1 VKSLYEKT
9 IAFVLQYIDEQK
21 LREGDQLPTEAQ
33 LAALAGVSLVTVR
46 RALSELSSQAV
57 VRREQGRGTFVA
69 RPRANAETSKIGGLR
84 NGLHLDSRS
93 KLQTRLLNCAAR
105 ACTEEEARRLSLP
118 PAATVWEVSRLR
130 LLNKQPLIWESS
142 VIAKILAP
150 DLAGYLNGSDK
161 RSLYGLLDEV
171 YGLKEAREEQMLVS
185 RPALARE
192 HELLELASFEWVV
205 EVSGVSFSARHQ
217 PIDAFRMVFV
227 AKSFAF
233 RLEATPAFFVEAVE
247 VTESHRARKAQ

>member
-1 VKSLYEKT
+1 
-9 IAFVLQYIDEQK
+9 
-21 LREGDQLPTEAQ
+21 
-33 LAALAGVSLVTVR
+33 
-46 RALSELSSQAV
+46 
-57 VRREQGRGTFVA
+57 
-69 RPRANAETSKIGGLR
+69 
-84 NGLHLDSRS
+84 
-93 KLQTRLLNCAAR
+93 
-105 ACTEEEARRLSLP
+105 
-118 PAATVWEVSRLR
+118 VWEVSRLR
-130 LLNKQPLIWESS
+130 LLNKQPMIWELS
-142 VIAKILAP
+142 VIPKILAP

-161 RSLYGLLDEV
+161 RSLYDLLEEV

-192 HELLELASFEWVV
+192 HELLELPSVEWVV

-233 RLEATPAFFVEAVE
+233 RLETTPTFFVEAVE